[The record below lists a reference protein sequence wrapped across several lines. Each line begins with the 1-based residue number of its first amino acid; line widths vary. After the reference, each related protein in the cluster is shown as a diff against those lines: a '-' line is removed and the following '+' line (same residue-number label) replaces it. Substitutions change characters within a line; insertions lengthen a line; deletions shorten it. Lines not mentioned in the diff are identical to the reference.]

1 MTDKTI
7 SYYLVN
13 KKMVEVWMGLNSGLD
28 ERQQDEVGLSVDG
41 VLSTVVKFRLWL
53 ASLTSQSS

>member
-7 SYYLVN
+7 SYYSVP
-13 KKMVEVWMGLNSGLD
+13 KKMVKVVTGVNNGLD
-28 ERQQDEVGLSVDG
+28 ERQQDEAGLFVDG
-41 VLSTVVKFRLWL
+41 VLSTVVNFRLWL